1 MLVCSIWGLGLG
13 LALYPSIGYTGNWLA
28 TQFAWN
34 LAILGSVPDTPCP
47 VVGGALLP
55 CCLHLFYR
63 VVQEKVDQDGVCVG
77 LGVLSAD
84 LPANQLH
91 APYAASW

>member
-1 MLVCSIWGLGLG
+1 MCFLLYLGGGPRSSFLSVYRIHQKLASDAFCS
-13 LALYPSIGYTGNWLA
+13 
-28 TQFAWN
+28 N
-34 LAILGSVPDTPCP
+34 LAILGSVPNTPCP

-63 VVQEKVDQDGVCVG
+63 VVQEKVDQDGVCMG
-77 LGVLSAD
+77 LGVLPAY

-91 APYAASW
+91 APYAAS